1 MKVLVNGAGVAGLT
15 AAFELA
21 TRGATVTVA
30 ETRHGLG
37 GNASWVAGGMLA
49 PWCERESA
57 EQPVL
62 DLGRDAADWW
72 DAATPGQVT
81 RAGTLVVAAP
91 RDAGELDRFA
101 SRTTGHRRVDE
112 DQVARLEPDLAG
124 RFRRGLLFPDEAHLD
139 PRQAMARLHD
149 RLAAMG
155 VAFRFGA
162 DIRQVSGFD
171 RRIDCTGMAAVDDR
185 LRGVRGE
192 MLILRA
198 PDVSLSR
205 PVRLLHPRF
214 PLYIVPR
221 ADRRFMIGATM
232 IESQSGGSITARSMI
247 ELLSAAC
254 ALHPAFGE
262 AEVLETGVGVRPA
275 FPDNLPRVETSG
287 DTVRINGL
295 YRHGFLLAPAMAR
308 QAAEIVFRQ
317 HEPVESTHET
327 DRQRRSARDHGD
339 NPGGAACGARL

>member
-1 MKVLVNGAGVAGLT
+1 MRVLIRGAGVAGLT

-21 TRGATVTVA
+21 TRGAAVTVA
-30 ETRHGLG
+30 ETRHSLG
-37 GNASWVAGGMLA
+37 GNASWFAGGMLA

-72 DAATPGQVT
+72 DAVLPGQVT

-101 SRTTGHRRVDE
+101 SRTSGHRRVDDDE
-112 DQVARLEPDLAG
+112 IAILEPDLAG

-139 PRQAMARLHD
+139 PRQAMAALHD
-149 RLAAMG
+149 KLAAMG
-155 VAFRFGA
+155 VEFHFGCDA
-162 DIRQVSGFD
+162 RDGSGFD
-171 RRIDCTGMAAVDDR
+171 RQIDCTGLAAADDR

-192 MLILRA
+192 MLILRT

-214 PLYIVPR
+214 PLYAVPR
-221 ADRRFMIGATM
+221 TDHHFMIGATM
-232 IESQSGGSITARSMI
+232 IESQSAGSVTVRSMM
-247 ELLSAAC
+247 ELLGAAY

-262 AEVLETGVGVRPA
+262 AEIVETGVGVRPA

-287 DTVRINGL
+287 DTVAINGL

-308 QAAEIVFRQ
+308 QAVDLVFNQ
-317 HEPVESTHET
+317 DGTKELTHET
-327 DRQRRSARDHGD
+327 NGQRRSA
-339 NPGGAACGARL
+339 

>member
-1 MKVLVNGAGVAGLT
+1 MKVLIKGAGVAGLT

-21 TRGATVTVA
+21 IRGAAVTVA
-30 ETRHGLG
+30 ETRLSLG
-37 GNASWVAGGMLA
+37 GNASWFAGGMLA

-72 DAATPGQVT
+72 DTATPGQVT

-101 SRTTGHRRVDE
+101 SRTSGYRPFDE
-112 DQVARLEPDLAG
+112 NEIAQLEPDLSG
-124 RFRRGLLFPDEAHLD
+124 RFRRALFFPDEAHLD
-139 PRQAMARLHD
+139 PRRAMAALHN

-155 VAFRFGA
+155 VEFRFGA
-162 DIRQVSGFD
+162 DARHISGFD
-171 RRIDCTGMAAVDDR
+171 RRIDCTGMAAEDDG

-192 MLILRA
+192 MLILRT

-214 PLYIVPR
+214 PLYVVPR
-221 ADRRFMIGATM
+221 ADHHFMVGATM
-232 IESQSGGSITARSMI
+232 IESQSGGPVTARSMM
-247 ELLSAAC
+247 ELLGAAY

-262 AEVLETGVGVRPA
+262 AEIVETGVGIRPA
-275 FPDNLPRVETSG
+275 FPDNLPRVEACGSA
-287 DTVRINGL
+287 VAINGL

-308 QAAEIVFRQ
+308 RAADLVFNQDGTKELAHEIVGQRQ
-317 HEPVESTHET
+317 
-327 DRQRRSARDHGD
+327 SA
-339 NPGGAACGARL
+339 

>member
-1 MKVLVNGAGVAGLT
+1 MKVLVKGAGVAGLT

-21 TRGATVTVA
+21 ARGAAVTVA
-30 ETRHGLG
+30 ETGPCLG
-37 GNASWVAGGMLA
+37 GNASWFAGGMLA

-62 DLGRDAADWW
+62 ELGRDAADWW

-91 RDAGELDRFA
+91 RDATELERFA
-101 SRTTGHRRVDE
+101 SRTSGHRRVDADE
-112 DQVARLEPDLAG
+112 IALLEPDLAG
-124 RFRRGLLFPDEAHLD
+124 RFRRGLLFPCEAHLD
-139 PRQAMARLHD
+139 PRRAMTALHEK
-149 RLAAMG
+149 LVATG
-155 VAFRFGA
+155 VEFRFGT
-162 DIRQVSGFD
+162 DPRQMSGFD
-171 RRIDCTGMAAVDDR
+171 HRIDCTGMAAADRR

-192 MLILRA
+192 MLILRT

-214 PLYIVPR
+214 PLYLVPR
-221 ADRRFMIGATM
+221 ADQRFMIGATM
-232 IESQSGGSITARSMI
+232 IESQSGEPVTVRSMM

-262 AEVLETGVGVRPA
+262 AGIVETGVGIRPA
-275 FPDNLPRVETSG
+275 FSDNLPRVEAHGS
-287 DTVRINGL
+287 TVAINGL

-308 QAAEIVFRQ
+308 QVAELVFT
-317 HEPVESTHET
+317 HEPVEL
-327 DRQRRSARDHGD
+327 A
-339 NPGGAACGARL
+339 

>member
-1 MKVLVNGAGVAGLT
+1 MRVLVKGAGVAGLT
-15 AAFELA
+15 VAFELA
-21 TRGATVTVA
+21 ARGATVTVA
-30 ETRHGLG
+30 EMRHGLG
-37 GNASWVAGGMLA
+37 GNASWFARGMLA

-72 DAATPGQVT
+72 DAVLSGQVT

-101 SRTTGHRRVDE
+101 SRTSGHRRVDE
-112 DQVARLEPDLAG
+112 NEIALLEPDLAG

-139 PRQAMARLHD
+139 PRPAMAALHD
-149 RLAAMG
+149 KLATMG
-155 VAFRFGA
+155 VKFHFGCDA
-162 DIRQVSGFD
+162 RPVSGFA
-171 RRIDCTGMAAVDDR
+171 RQIDCMGMAAADDR

-192 MLILRA
+192 MLILRT

-214 PLYIVPR
+214 PLYAVPR
-221 ADRRFMIGATM
+221 TDHRFMIGATM
-232 IESQSGGSITARSMI
+232 IESQSAGPVTARSMM
-247 ELLSAAC
+247 ELLGAAH

-262 AEVLETGVGVRPA
+262 AEIVETGVGVRPA
-275 FPDNLPRVETSG
+275 FPDNLPRVETDG
-287 DTVRINGL
+287 EIIAINGL

-308 QAAEIVFRQ
+308 QAADLVFSQDRTKE
-317 HEPVESTHET
+317 HAHET
-327 DRQRRSARDHGD
+327 DGQRR
-339 NPGGAACGARL
+339 GA

>member
-1 MKVLVNGAGVAGLT
+1 MRLLVKGAGVAGLT
-15 AAFELA
+15 AAFEVA
-21 TRGATVTVA
+21 TRGAAVTVA
-30 ETRHGLG
+30 ETRPALG
-37 GNASWVAGGMLA
+37 GNASWFAGGMLA

-72 DAATPGQVT
+72 DAVLPGQVT

-91 RDAGELDRFA
+91 RDTGELDRFA
-101 SRTTGHRRVDE
+101 SRTSGHRRVDE
-112 DQVARLEPDLAG
+112 DEIALLEPDLAG
-124 RFRRGLLFPDEAHLD
+124 CFRRGLLFPDEAHLD
-139 PRQAMARLHD
+139 PRQVMAALHD
-149 RLAAMG
+149 KLAAMG
-155 VAFRFGA
+155 VEFVFGA
-162 DIRQVSGFD
+162 DARHGSGFD
-171 RRIDCTGMAAVDDR
+171 RQIDCTGMAAVDDR

-214 PLYIVPR
+214 PLYLVPR
-221 ADRRFMIGATM
+221 AGHRFMIGATM
-232 IESQSGGSITARSMI
+232 VESQSGEPVTVRSMM

-262 AEVLETGVGVRPA
+262 AEIVETGVGVRPA
-275 FPDNLPRVETSG
+275 FPDNLPRVEARGS
-287 DTVRINGL
+287 TVAINGL

-308 QAAEIVFRQ
+308 QAADLVFNQ
-317 HEPVESTHET
+317 DGTKELAYET
-327 DRQRRSARDHGD
+327 DGQRRSA
-339 NPGGAACGARL
+339 